1 MIKFFRKIRQNLL
14 MENKTGKYFK
24 YAIGEIVLVVIGILI
39 ALQINNWNT
48 ERQNENI
55 RTSFL
60 KKLDAELD
68 YNTNRLDTLY
78 SKLNDIKEQN
88 MKLYDT
94 LLIGVKQH
102 NVEPYL
108 KHPGF
113 NASRLNLSSS
123 TFEQMKNTGNLHTLK
138 SDTLLIAIETYYKLC
153 EREDFYIMK
162 INESIY
168 KVSNDIHHGHK
179 KAQLDYYI
187 KGLDYALKNNAWL
200 LNTESEAY
208 GELMR
213 EFFKKTSALFDILRR
228 IDRISDTSSN
238 LKELIKKELENRY
251 I

>member
-1 MIKFFRKIRQNLL
+1 

-24 YAIGEIVLVVIGILI
+24 YAIGEIMLVVIGILI

-88 MKLYDT
+88 IKLYDT
-94 LLIGVKQH
+94 LLIGIKQH

-108 KHPGF
+108 KHLGF

-153 EREDFYIMK
+153 EREDFYIMQ
-162 INESIY
+162 INEGIY
-168 KVSNDIHHGHK
+168 KVSNDIHHGHR

-208 GELMR
+208 GVFIR
-213 EFFKKTSALFDILRR
+213 EFYEKTDALFDILRR
-228 IDRISDTSSN
+228 IDRISETSNN

>member
-1 MIKFFRKIRQNLL
+1 MIKFFRKKRQNLL

-24 YAIGEIVLVVIGILI
+24 YAIGEIILVVIGILI

-68 YNTNRLDTLY
+68 YNTNRLDTLH

-88 MKLYDT
+88 IKLYDT
-94 LLIGVKQH
+94 LLIGIKQH
-102 NVEPYL
+102 NVETYL
-108 KHPGF
+108 NRQGF
-113 NASRLNLSSS
+113 EASRLNLSSS
-123 TFEQMKNTGNLHTLK
+123 TFEEMKNTGNLHTLK

-153 EREDFYIMK
+153 EREDFYIMQ
-162 INESIY
+162 INESVY
-168 KVSNDIHHGHK
+168 KSNDIHHGHA
-179 KAQLDYYI
+179 KAQLDYAL

-208 GELMR
+208 GEFMR
-213 EFFKKTSALFDILRR
+213 EFYKQTNGLFNILSR
-228 IDRISDTSSN
+228 IDRISDTSNN